1 MKAVHLFTSPSK
13 KPFPAVILFCLP
25 LFFLLLADNIMSY
38 IFPIAVESATN
49 SNTLLG
55 IIMALS
61 SVVGIIC
68 DFTFPQIFKQKTWR
82 FMLIIAILLAIFFPI
97 STYLGSSAKYVNLF
111 IIGTIIWGIYYE
123 FLSFSQQSFIISE
136 DSSGEYTKDW
146 GIIYAIGQITAI
158 LGPII
163 GSFLLG
169 IDLLVSNFSI
179 NFIQV
184 LSLILAAF
192 VIWQLPYRPLIS
204 EQIEIKSLFTVRK
217 EVNYWRI
224 LSFKIWP
231 LILTNILV
239 ISVTATYWTLGGL
252 LGQEL
257 VGKYNLDWLVMV
269 LYFAPLVLGSL
280 ILVKVPVMNG
290 KKRLSNISLLIGG
303 IILSSIFF
311 FQTMQI
317 AVFIV
322 IVLSSFALSFAG
334 PLNEAVYSDLLDRMG
349 KSRLHLIGLSKATV
363 SVAFIIAPLA
373 TGILA
378 DKIGYYATFSFLGII
393 VAIIALLLLVLTP
406 KKLKLP
412 QTELKVLDQI

>member
-1 MKAVHLFTSPSK
+1 
-13 KPFPAVILFCLP
+13 
-25 LFFLLLADNIMSY
+25 
-38 IFPIAVESATN
+38 
-49 SNTLLG
+49 
-55 IIMALS
+55 
-61 SVVGIIC
+61 
-68 DFTFPQIFKQKTWR
+68 
-82 FMLIIAILLAIFFPI
+82 MLIIAILLAIFFPI